1 VSKQTSQDQD
11 QDTKMLSPSLMSS
24 YFLPLYCYRFIMQ
37 NTFKNT
43 TWLLKM
49 GMSHTNVVLYK
60 KILSF
65 SRYVLETVED
75 MK

>member
-1 VSKQTSQDQD
+1 
-11 QDTKMLSPSLMSS
+11 
-24 YFLPLYCYRFIMQ
+24 MQ